1 MEPGLR
7 RGGALGEGTEIED
20 AGIFTPVV
28 PALAMGG
35 GAGDA
40 VAQRSTTQRGT
51 THNARFALTKFRPTT
66 LPTTLLTRSA
76 LLGRLEAGASRR
88 LTVVVGSAGAGKSVL
103 LSNWAATREGGVT
116 SWLSCDEA
124 DADPVRFWAGFIEAP
139 QAVAPGF
146 GADAAELLAMDGV
159 MSADVTASI
168 ANDAA
173 RLPAGSA
180 IVVDDFHAAA
190 AAGRSMTDLVERWPT
205 GIAQLVLAGRADPP
219 VRLHRLRL
227 SGELCELR
235 DSDLHLSLAESGA
248 LLANFDVRVAA
259 GELALLHERSEGW
272 VAALQM
278 AALTLRTTKD
288 PAQVARALDVRGHA
302 IAEYFIGEVLE
313 QQPPEV
319 AGFMLETSVLDEL
332 TADACAAVTGRQ
344 DAAALLRSIE
354 AANLFIVALD
364 DDRRSYR
371 YHHLVRE
378 VLRAQLRATDRKR
391 ELTLQLRVAEW
402 LESTGDTRGATRYFF
417 AAGQADRAL
426 GLLQDRVAADLWHD
440 PAAPPAL
447 DLSRVDP
454 SLLTGVPER
463 LLALAADLLLWGD
476 SVRGGEYLDLLER
489 TQPAIPPDSRLA
501 SRLAVLRSLRCALS
515 GQAAEAVRHGLAA
528 RGIEERTQLGDE
540 WGFGVPLLL
549 LRAYTWLEDF
559 EAVDREAAAAQAM
572 PSVAEPARLVDVR
585 GAQALAW
592 FEAGRLAEAAEAARA
607 ADADAKRLGFE
618 QHPFAVDYL
627 RVLAGAA
634 LEQRD
639 LDTAEHLTERALSI
653 SERFRPVFEF
663 LALLDRAGIWA
674 ARGQIHDAL
683 ATVDGARLVLAGTKS
698 VLLAR
703 ADELEALLRLSLG
716 DLRSAAGLASGLPAT
731 RRGLLLARVALA
743 ASDHH
748 AAVEYLDAL
757 SPGDL
762 TPRAA
767 LVRQVLLAAAAIER
781 GDPEAAGIVGG
792 VLQAARRE
800 GFLNTVVTTAP
811 QVTRYLVEHSTDAMP
826 DPFLKR
832 ITGAALEVR
841 ATQPERSGRI
851 LAAPLTDAELR
862 VLKLLPTTSYA
873 QIAATLYISLNTVKT
888 HLRSIYQKLGA
899 SSRSE
904 AIERAVELRLL

>member
-1 MEPGLR
+1 MGGTAGD
-7 RGGALGEGTEIED
+7 GGAPRAQAER
-20 AGIFTPVV
+20 AAPHTP
-28 PALAMGG
+28 
-35 GAGDA
+35 
-40 VAQRSTTQRGT
+40 
-51 THNARFALTKFRPTT
+51 RFAVTKFRPST
-66 LPTTLLTRSA
+66 LPATLLARPG
-76 LLGRLEAGASRR
+76 LVGRLEAGASQR
-88 LTVVVGSAGAGKSVL
+88 LTVVVGSAGTGKSVL
-103 LSNWAATREGGVT
+103 LSSWAATRDGGVT

-124 DADPVRFWAGFIEAP
+124 DADPVRFWTGFIQAP
-139 QAVAPGF
+139 RAMAPGF

-173 RLPAGSA
+173 RLPPGSV

-190 AAGRSMTDLVERWPT
+190 AAGRSMTDLVERWPARK
-205 GIAQLVLAGRADPP
+205 AQLVLAGRADPP

-235 DSDLHLSLAESGA
+235 DSDLYLSLSESGA
-248 LLANFDVRVAA
+248 LLENFGVRVAPA
-259 GELALLHERSEGW
+259 QLALLHGRSEGW

-278 AALTLRTTKD
+278 AALTLRAATE
-288 PAQVARALDVRGHA
+288 PAQIARALDVRGHA
-302 IAEYFIGEVLE
+302 LAEYFIGEVLE

-332 TADACAAVTGRQ
+332 TADACAAVTGRA
-344 DAAALLRSIE
+344 DAAALLRMIE

-378 VLRAQLRATDRKR
+378 VLRVQLRAMDRGR
-391 ELTLQLRVAEW
+391 ELALQLRAAEW
-402 LESTGDTRGATRYFF
+402 LESTGDTRGATRYFL

-426 GLLQDRVAADLWHD
+426 GLLQERVAADLFHD
-440 PAAPPAL
+440 PAAPAAL

-463 LLALAADLLLWGD
+463 LLGLAADLLLWGD
-476 SVRGGEYLDLLER
+476 SVRGGQYLDLLER
-489 TQPAIPPDSRLA
+489 SQPAIPPDSRLA

-515 GQAAEAVRHGLAA
+515 GEAAEAVRYGLAA
-528 RGIEERTQLGDE
+528 RAIEERTLSGDE

-559 EAVDREAAAAQAM
+559 AAVDREAAAAQAM

-607 ADADAKRLGFE
+607 ADADARRLGFE

-627 RVLAGAA
+627 RVLAGVA

-639 LDTAEHLTERALSI
+639 FDTAERLAERALSI

-674 ARGQIHDAL
+674 ARGHIHDAL
-683 ATVDGARLVLAGTKS
+683 ATVNTARLVLAGTKS

-716 DLRSAAGLASGLPAT
+716 DLCSAAGLASGLPAT
-731 RRGLLLARVALA
+731 RRSLLLARVALA
-743 ASDHH
+743 VGDHH
-748 AAVEYLDAL
+748 AATEHLDISSL
-757 SPGDL
+757 GDL

-781 GDPEAAGIVGG
+781 GDPKAAGIMSG
-792 VLQAARRE
+792 VLQAARRD
-800 GFLNTVVTTAP
+800 GFLNTVVTTVP
-811 QVTRYLVEHSTDAMP
+811 QVTRYLVEHSADALP
-826 DPFLKR
+826 DPFLER
-832 ITGAALEVR
+832 ITGAALQVR
-841 ATQPERSGRI
+841 ATQPERPGRI
-851 LAAPLTDAELR
+851 LIAPLTDAELR
-862 VLKLLPTTSYA
+862 VLKLLPTTSYV
-873 QIAATLYISLNTVKT
+873 QMAATLYISVNTVKT

-899 SSRSE
+899 SSRAV
-904 AIERAVELRLL
+904 AIQRAVELRLL

>member
-1 MEPGLR
+1 MRYHPASGQSP
-7 RGGALGEGTEIED
+7 EIED

-28 PALAMGG
+28 SGSAMGG
-35 GAGDA
+35 VAGGAVVQHPA
-40 VAQRSTTQRGT
+40 AERGVP
-51 THNARFALTKFRPTT
+51 HNARFALAKFRPTT
-66 LPTTLLTRSA
+66 LPATLLTRPT
-76 LLGRLEAGASRR
+76 LLGRLEAGASQR

-103 LSNWAATREGGVT
+103 LSSWAATRDGGVT

-139 QAVAPGF
+139 RAVAPGF

-159 MSADVTASI
+159 VSADVTASI

-173 RLPAGSA
+173 RLPAGSV

-190 AAGRSMTDLVERWPT
+190 AAARTMTDLVERWPART
-205 GIAQLVLAGRADPP
+205 AQLVLAGRVDPP

-235 DSDLHLSLAESGA
+235 NSDLYFSLSESGV
-248 LLANFDVRVAA
+248 LLENFGVRVAP
-259 GELALLHERSEGW
+259 GELAFLHGRSEGW

-278 AALTLRTTKD
+278 AALTLRTARD
-288 PAQVARALDVRGHA
+288 PAQMARALDVRSHA

-313 QQPPEV
+313 LQPPEV
-319 AGFMLETSVLDEL
+319 AAFMLETSVLDEL

-364 DDRRSYR
+364 DDRTSYR

-378 VLRAQLRATDRKR
+378 VLRAQLRNIDRRR
-391 ELTLQLRVAEW
+391 EVTLQLRVAEW
-402 LESTGDTRGATRYFF
+402 LESAGDTRGATRYFL
-417 AAGQADRAL
+417 AAGRADRAL
-426 GLLQDRVAADLWHD
+426 GLLQERVAADLFHD
-440 PAAPPAL
+440 PAAPAAL

-463 LLALAADLLLWGD
+463 LLGLAADLLLWGD
-476 SVRGGEYLDLLER
+476 GVRGGEYLDLLER
-489 TQPAIPPDSRLA
+489 THPAIPPDSRLA
-501 SRLAVLRSLRCALS
+501 SRLAVLRALRCALS
-515 GQAAEAVRHGLAA
+515 GEATGTVRHGLAA
-528 RGIEERTQLGDE
+528 RGIEERTRLGDE

-572 PSVAEPARLVDVR
+572 PSVAEPARLVDLR

-592 FEAGRLAEAAEAARA
+592 FEAGRLAEAAEAARG
-607 ADADAKRLGFE
+607 ADADARRLGFE

-627 RVLAGAA
+627 RVLAGVA

-639 LDTAEHLTERALSI
+639 LDTAEHLTERGLSI
-653 SERFRPVFEF
+653 SERFRPVFAF

-674 ARGQIHDAL
+674 ARGHIHDAL
-683 ATVDGARLVLAGTKS
+683 ATVDAARLVLAGTKS

-703 ADELEALLRLSLG
+703 ADGLEALLRLSLG
-716 DLRSAAGLASGLPAT
+716 DLRSATGLASGLPAT

-743 ASDHH
+743 ANDHA
-748 AAVEYLDAL
+748 AAVEHLDAPSL
-757 SPGDL
+757 GNL

-781 GDPEAAGIVGG
+781 GDPKAASIVGG
-792 VLQAARRE
+792 VLQAARHE
-800 GFLNTVVTTAP
+800 GFLNTVVTTVP
-811 QVTRYLVEHSTDAMP
+811 RLTRYLVEHSAYAMP
-826 DPFLKR
+826 DPFLER

-851 LAAPLTDAELR
+851 LTAPLTDAELR
-862 VLKLLPTTSYA
+862 VLKLLPTTSYV
-873 QIAATLYISLNTVKT
+873 QIAAALYISRNTVKT
-888 HLRSIYQKLGA
+888 HLRSIYQKLGV

>member
-1 MEPGLR
+1 LRYDHDPGQSP
-7 RGGALGEGTEIED
+7 EIED

-28 PALAMGG
+28 SASARNGT
-35 GAGDA
+35 AGDA
-40 VAQRSTTQRGT
+40 VAQRSTAERGAP
-51 THNARFALTKFRPTT
+51 HSARFALAKFRPTT
-66 LPTTLLTRSA
+66 LPATLLTRPA
-76 LLGRLEAGASRR
+76 LLGRLEAGASQR

-103 LSNWAATREGGVT
+103 LSSWAATREGGVT

-173 RLPAGSA
+173 RLPAGSV

-190 AAGRSMTDLVERWPT
+190 AAARTMTDLVERWPAGT
-205 GIAQLVLAGRADPP
+205 AQLVLAGRVDPP

-235 DSDLHLSLAESGA
+235 DGDLHLSLSESAA
-248 LLANFDVRVAA
+248 LLENFGVRVAPDQ
-259 GELALLHERSEGW
+259 LALLHGRSEGW

-278 AALTLRTTKD
+278 AALTLRATRD
-288 PAQVARALDVRGHA
+288 PAQIARALDVRSHA

-319 AGFMLETSVLDEL
+319 ADFMLETSVLDEL

-344 DAAALLRSIE
+344 DAAALLHSIE

-364 DDRRSYR
+364 DDRTRYR
-371 YHHLVRE
+371 YHHLVHH
-378 VLRAQLRATDRKR
+378 VLRAQLHAMDRGR

-402 LESTGDTRGATRYFF
+402 LESAGDTRRATRHFL

-426 GLLQDRVAADLWHD
+426 GLLQERVAADLLHD
-440 PAAPPAL
+440 PAAPAAL

-454 SLLTGVPER
+454 SLLTGLPER

-476 SVRGGEYLDLLER
+476 GVRGGEYLDLLER
-489 TQPAIPPDSRLA
+489 SHPAIPPDSRLA
-501 SRLAVLRSLRCALS
+501 SRLAVMRSLRCALS
-515 GQAAEAVRHGLAA
+515 GQATETVRHALAA
-528 RGIEERTQLGDE
+528 RAIEERTRLGDE

-549 LRAYTWLEDF
+549 LHAYTWLEDF
-559 EAVDREAAAAQAM
+559 AAVDREAAAAQAM
-572 PSVAEPARLVDVR
+572 PSVAEPARLVDMR
-585 GAQALAW
+585 GTQALAW
-592 FEAGRLAEAAEAARA
+592 FEAGRLAEAIQAARA
-607 ADADAKRLGFE
+607 ADADARRLGFE
-618 QHPFAVDYL
+618 QHPFAIDYL
-627 RVLAGAA
+627 RVLAGTA
-634 LEQRD
+634 LERRD
-639 LDTAEHLTERALSI
+639 LHTAEHLTERALSI
-653 SERFRPVFEF
+653 SERFRPVFAF
-663 LALLDRAGIWA
+663 LTLLDRAGIWA
-674 ARGQIHDAL
+674 ARGHVHEAL
-683 ATVDGARLVLAGTKS
+683 ATVDAARLVLAGTKS

-703 ADELEALLRLSLG
+703 ADELEGLLRLSLG
-716 DLRSAAGLASGLPAT
+716 DVRSAAAMADRLPAT

-743 ASDHH
+743 ASDGD
-748 AAVEYLDAL
+748 AAVEHLNGL
-757 SPGDL
+757 PPGDL

-781 GDPEAAGIVGG
+781 GDPTAAGIVGG
-792 VLQAARRE
+792 VLQTARHE
-800 GFLNTVVTTAP
+800 GFLNTVVMTVP
-811 QVTRYLVEHSTDAMP
+811 QVTRYLVEHSADAMP
-826 DPFLKR
+826 DPFLER
-832 ITGAALEVR
+832 IIGAALEVR

-851 LAAPLTDAELR
+851 LIAPLTDAELR
-862 VLKLLPTTSYA
+862 VLKLLPTTSYV
-873 QIAATLYISLNTVKT
+873 QIAATLYISINTVKT
-888 HLRSIYQKLGA
+888 HLRSIYQKLGS

-904 AIERAVELRLL
+904 AIERAVELCLL

>member
-1 MEPGLR
+1 MRYDHDPGQSPD
-7 RGGALGEGTEIED
+7 TDD
-20 AGIFTPVV
+20 AGILTPVV
-28 PALAMGG
+28 SASAMGG
-35 GAGDA
+35 MAADA
-40 VAQRSTTQRGT
+40 AAQRSTAERGAQ
-51 THNARFALTKFRPTT
+51 HHARFALAKFRPAT
-66 LPTTLLTRSA
+66 LPATLLTRPA
-76 LLGRLEAGASRR
+76 LLGRLEAGASQR

-103 LSNWAATREGGVT
+103 LSSWAATRDGGVT
-116 SWLSCDEA
+116 AWLSCDEA

-139 QAVAPGF
+139 RAMAPGF
-146 GADAAELLAMDGV
+146 GADAAELLAMDGA

-173 RLPAGSA
+173 RLPAGSV
-180 IVVDDFHAAA
+180 IVVDDFHVATAAA
-190 AAGRSMTDLVERWPT
+190 RSMTDLVERWPART
-205 GIAQLVLAGRADPP
+205 AQLVLAGRADPP

-235 DSDLHLSLAESGA
+235 DSDLHLSLSESGA
-248 LLANFDVRVAA
+248 LLENFGVRVAP
-259 GELALLHERSEGW
+259 GDLALLHGRSEGW

-278 AALTLRTTKD
+278 AALTLRTAKD
-288 PAQVARALDVRGHA
+288 PAQIARALDVRSHA

-319 AGFMLETSVLDEL
+319 AAFMLETSVLDEL
-332 TADACAAVTGRQ
+332 TADACAAVTGRP

-354 AANLFIVALD
+354 AANLFIMALD
-364 DDRRSYR
+364 DDRMRYR

-378 VLRAQLRATDRKR
+378 VLRTQLRALDRGR

-402 LESTGDTRGATRYFF
+402 LESAGDTRGATRYFL

-426 GLLQDRVAADLWHD
+426 GLLQERVAADLFHD
-440 PAAPPAL
+440 PAAPAAL

-454 SLLTGVPER
+454 TLLTGVPER

-476 SVRGGEYLDLLER
+476 GVRGGQYMDLLER
-489 TQPAIPPDSRLA
+489 SHPAIPPDSRLA
-501 SRLAVLRSLRCALS
+501 SRLAVLRSLRCTLS
-515 GQAAEAVRHGLAA
+515 GEAAEAVRHALAA
-528 RGIEERTQLGDE
+528 RSIEERAQREDE

-592 FEAGRLAEAAEAARA
+592 FEAGRLAKAAEAASA
-607 ADADAKRLGFE
+607 AHTDAKRLGFDR
-618 QHPFAVDYL
+618 HPFAVDYL

-634 LEQRD
+634 LEQRE

-683 ATVDGARLVLAGTKS
+683 ATVDAARLVLAGTKS

-703 ADELEALLRLSLG
+703 ADEQEALLRLSLG

-731 RRGLLLARVALA
+731 RRGLLMARVALVA
-743 ASDHH
+743 NDHD
-748 AAVEYLDAL
+748 AAVEYLDAPSL
-757 SPGDL
+757 GNL

-781 GDPEAAGIVGG
+781 GGPEAAGMVGG
-792 VLQAARRE
+792 VLQTARHE
-800 GFLNTVVTTAP
+800 GFLNTIVTTAP
-811 QVTRYLVEHSTDAMP
+811 QVTRYLVEHSAYAMP
-826 DPFLKR
+826 DPFLER
-832 ITGAALEVR
+832 VIGAALEIR
-841 ATQPERSGRI
+841 ATQPERSGRV
-851 LAAPLTDAELR
+851 LTAPLTDAELR
-862 VLKLLPTTSYA
+862 VLKLLPTTSYV
-873 QIAATLYISLNTVKT
+873 QMAAALYISRNTVKT
-888 HLRSIYQKLGA
+888 HLRSIYQKLGG